1 MQLQISLSLYF
12 LLSIIISVVL
22 IKVAKFKLLKVLH
35 IMVGLL
41 LILIAFDYL
50 YELTLADKLL
60 ISAIEICVLSY
71 WVLESRSEKKD
82 SSTSNPASW

>member
-12 LLSIIISVVL
+12 LLSIIISVIL

-35 IMVGLL
+35 IIVGLL

-50 YELTLADKLL
+50 YDLTLADKLL
-60 ISAIEICVLSY
+60 ISVIEICVLSY
-71 WVLESRSEKKD
+71 WILSSEKKD
-82 SSTSNPASW
+82 SSITNPASW